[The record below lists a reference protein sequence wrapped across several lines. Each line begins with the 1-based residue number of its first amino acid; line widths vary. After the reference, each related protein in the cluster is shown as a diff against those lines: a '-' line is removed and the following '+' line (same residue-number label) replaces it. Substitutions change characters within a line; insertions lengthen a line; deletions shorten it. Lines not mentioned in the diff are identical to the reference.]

1 MTKFTYTIIT
11 IAIIFLPVWLIT
23 LVLIDNYDRLMNEPW
38 EYVDSIQSDSPIDDP
53 ATREDS
59 VSLEGESK
67 AIEPING
74 SRVITAT
81 IQIASW
87 YDYSLSGY
95 PYYSRYNST
104 CASRDYPRETILKVI
119 NLKNGKSVECRV
131 NDWIEHPERDIDLSS
146 FAFKQIGLLRDGLL
160 DVKIIEL

>member
-1 MTKFTYTIIT
+1 MTKITYTIIT
-11 IAIIFLPVWLIT
+11 IAIIFLPCWLIT
-23 LVLIDNYDRLMNEPW
+23 LVFIDHYNLLMIEPW
-38 EYVDSIQSDSPIDDP
+38 PYVDVIG
-53 ATREDS
+53 S
-59 VSLEGESK
+59 VVGKE
-67 AIEPING
+67 IITVDEPNG
-74 SRVITAT
+74 NFADAK
-81 IQIASW
+81 IASW
-87 YDYSLSGY
+87 YDYDLVGY
-95 PYYSRYNST
+95 PDYSKYTST

>member
-1 MTKFTYTIIT
+1 MNRFLIYIL
-11 IAIIFLPVWLIT
+11 IALFFVPLCYLYPQAYYGVKGISEGDWG
-23 LVLIDNYDRLMNEPW
+23 IDE
-38 EYVDSIQSDSPIDDP
+38 VDSPIDDP

-104 CASRDYPRETILKVI
+104 CASRDYPRETILKVT

-131 NDWIEHPERDIDLSS
+131 NDYGPEEWTERDIDLSS
-146 FAFKQIGLLRDGLL
+146 YAFKQIGLLRDGLL